1 MDTLKD
7 RTRKF
12 RNHLKNL
19 SREQLLDL
27 IQTQSPKLYAQVQRI
42 EWVFENKMSHLAWDD
57 GTPITSRPLTN
68 EELALLIDE
77 PFEPYPEMTEVG
89 ISIAQQRQI
98 HIAKDPILWGKEFLG
113 IDPRVYQILLV
124 RHPSLFKVLRLGRR
138 AGKALD
144 VDTPIPT
151 PDGWKTMGEL
161 SAGDRVFDE
170 EGKPCN
176 VVSVTPYQYGRKCY
190 EVIFSDG
197 SKIVADE
204 DHQWTVDTKAIRKGR
219 ARNKYKQLDSI
230 TLTTKAMLDS
240 LYVTCGNK
248 QEANYSI
255 AVSNPV
261 EYAEK
266 DLPIDPYVL
275 GVWLGD
281 GTNGTGKIDTGDQEI
296 LNEIK
301 LAGYELTSW
310 KYSFSY
316 NVVGLHGQLRSL
328 NMLRKP
334 GQVKGEYNKFVPKE
348 YLQGSVR
355 QREALLQGIMD
366 TDGTINDRGA
376 VEISLC
382 DEVLASDVFEL
393 IQSLGYRCTIRKEP
407 AKLYGRQT
415 SWRYRMYFTPWR
427 PVFRLSRKLEKQKL
441 LSEPSLR
448 IKYRYIVD
456 IKEVESRPVKCIMVD
471 SPNSLYLAGTNFI
484 PTHNTFSM
492 ALVALHYAYTTNHG
506 RVLVLTPMKPQ
517 GGLIYQEMMRF
528 IEASDVVSQSV
539 VRNVTSPQYEIEL
552 TNGSTI
558 RFFSTGMKS
567 GGRSDVTRGQEAH
580 IIILDEMDYMGD
592 EDLEAI
598 FAMMQK
604 TSENQPDKQM
614 IGASTPSGKRG
625 VFWRWCTDRTGDN
638 VFREFWFPSYVNPHW
653 DIKMEKFFRN
663 EYTEMGYRH
672 EVEADWGDNVD
683 GVYPRR
689 LVDLSFDYEYA
700 YNPRPSGDPDVFYVM
715 GVDWDKYGAGTNM
728 VVLEVYPEDY
738 PDKRMAGRAKV
749 FYRVETAREEYTLIM
764 AVERIIKMD
773 EVFHF
778 KHIYVDRGF
787 GEVQVELLH
796 KYGVEHPMSG
806 LQEKVKGIQFSET
819 IEVRD
824 PFDQQMVKKEM
835 KPFMV
840 DNLRQFFEK
849 QTLLMPRHD
858 EPLYEQLISYV
869 VARQTSTGRP
879 VFEAPARI
887 GDHAHDA
894 LILACLAITQ
904 NYGELMRIRV
914 ETEAVAVSN
923 HLVLQT
929 FETVNQSEEEYLE
942 DKYGK
947 ISAAPVMMR
956 RSGTQRRRTNKDF
969 SRKSF

>member
-7 RTRKF
+7 RTLQFRK
-12 RNHLKNL
+12 RLERL
-19 SREQLLDL
+19 SREELLDL
-27 IQTQSPKLYAQVQRI
+27 IKTQSPKLYSQVERI
-42 EWVFENKMSHLAWDD
+42 EWVFANKMSHLAWDD
-57 GTPITSRPLTN
+57 GTPITNRPLTN

-77 PFEPYPEMTEVG
+77 PFEPYPELTEAGLPV
-89 ISIAQQRQI
+89 AQQRQV
-98 HIAKDPILWGKEFLG
+98 HIAKDPIMWGKEFLG

-138 AGKALD
+138 AGK
-144 VDTPIPT
+144 
-151 PDGWKTMGEL
+151 
-161 SAGDRVFDE
+161 
-170 EGKPCN
+170 
-176 VVSVTPYQYGRKCY
+176 
-190 EVIFSDG
+190 
-197 SKIVADE
+197 
-204 DHQWTVDTKAIRKGR
+204 
-219 ARNKYKQLDSI
+219 
-230 TLTTKAMLDS
+230 
-240 LYVTCGNK
+240 
-248 QEANYSI
+248 
-255 AVSNPV
+255 
-261 EYAEK
+261 
-266 DLPIDPYVL
+266 
-275 GVWLGD
+275 
-281 GTNGTGKIDTGDQEI
+281 
-296 LNEIK
+296 
-301 LAGYELTSW
+301 
-310 KYSFSY
+310 
-316 NVVGLHGQLRSL
+316 
-328 NMLRKP
+328 
-334 GQVKGEYNKFVPKE
+334 
-348 YLQGSVR
+348 
-355 QREALLQGIMD
+355 
-366 TDGTINDRGA
+366 
-376 VEISLC
+376 
-382 DEVLASDVFEL
+382 
-393 IQSLGYRCTIRKEP
+393 
-407 AKLYGRQT
+407 
-415 SWRYRMYFTPWR
+415 
-427 PVFRLSRKLEKQKL
+427 
-441 LSEPSLR
+441 
-448 IKYRYIVD
+448 
-456 IKEVESRPVKCIMVD
+456 
-471 SPNSLYLAGTNFI
+471 
-484 PTHNTFSM
+484 TFSM

-528 IEASDVVSQSV
+528 IEASDVVSKSV

-552 TNGSTI
+552 SNGSTI

-567 GGRSDVTRGQEAH
+567 GGKCLTPDHDVLSEDGWKPISQVAPGERIMSWKPTGEYYWGEISETHEYDFDGDLVTHEGKQVSFRVTPNHRFAAKTRAPGAEWKDVYAGNLKGYYIPTGAKPNLPLHYEYCAEELELWGWWLSEGSGFIGKMARISQTKAYGRKRIVELAEKLGLHYTTPQREIRVEWRPPIYSGTNAYNKFIPRELFDAEGAGIHLLNGLLDGDGWRRENGWEYSSSSFQLANDVQELAIRQGLRANLREKIIRYSPVNGGPPNRHWVVSAYAYKESVLNKDNLKLEAYKGKVHCVTVPESGYFLVRHNGLVHVTGNSDVTRGQEAH

-625 VFWRWCTDRTGDN
+625 VFWRWCTDRSGDN

-700 YNPRPSGDPDVFYVM
+700 YSPRPSGDPDVFYVM